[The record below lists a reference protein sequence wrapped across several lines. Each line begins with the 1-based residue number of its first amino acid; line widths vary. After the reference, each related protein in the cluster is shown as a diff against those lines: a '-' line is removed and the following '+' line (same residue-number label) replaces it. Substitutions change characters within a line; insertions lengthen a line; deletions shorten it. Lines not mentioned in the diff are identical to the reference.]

1 MPQWTKD
8 QQACIDAR
16 NHDLLVSAAAGSGK
30 TAVLVERIV
39 SLVKGGADI
48 SRMLIVT
55 FTRAAAGE
63 MRERIGKAL
72 AAAADQ
78 GDEKMHRQLNRMEYC
93 QISTLHSFCQRVL
106 KEHFQAVGIDPQ
118 TRLCDETLK
127 NRLFEDAAKAALVA
141 CYEEEDKDFEFL
153 GQCFEQDAILSMLT
167 DLYTFLMALED
178 PWGWLETH
186 TDPRADADKWEM
198 TLLKDLLM
206 QLQGMGP
213 LLNEMKAHLADPL
226 KLNAYE
232 DIWLDDRL
240 IAEELEKA
248 AGEDLASLRK
258 AMDRISW
265 RRAPT
270 TRGLEQDKAFWAE
283 EHKNLRDSFKKIAA
297 DVEKQLPASYE
308 AARHDMEAMTPAL
321 KGLASGVKK
330 LHGLFTQAKED
341 LGVMDF
347 NDLEHLTLR
356 VLEDEGVKKTLSDSF
371 DHIFVDEY
379 QDVSQI
385 QEAIVRRLH
394 TENNLLFMVGDV
406 KQSIYRFR
414 QADPTLFLH
423 KQETF
428 SKEENAPC
436 RKIFLQQNF
445 RSQPQ
450 VLQGVNDVFEHV
462 MQKEITEISYDPDA
476 HLVPGRQDG
485 ARDCLSLYLIQKDD
499 EGPGEFDAVCSIIH
513 EAMKTTLPDRETGQT
528 RPCRLR
534 DIAILLPKIKGLG
547 AQMAQALKEQGIP
560 VFLEGDEEYFEL
572 PEVHTLMELLK
583 VVDNPCQDLPLLT
596 ALSLPYFQFTRE
608 EQAQIRLALPDRSKP
623 YYQAFERVC
632 EAPGSLGDKCRRAA
646 QTFAQWRF
654 LKEHLPL
661 DRFIWQVME
670 DTGMYLQAGALPGGE
685 SRQGNLRLL
694 CQRAHTYCQTQH
706 GGLAGFLKEGEA
718 LRASQDRTTAKLL
731 GEGEDLVRLMT
742 IHKSKGLE
750 FPVTIVAGLGHGM
763 HLPGR
768 SRLILHKDLGMGM
781 DYVNPQERIT
791 RPSLSKTAIALRKRL
806 EEKAERAR
814 LLYVAMTRARERLI
828 LVGSVKE
835 YPLPAWRLPSG
846 PHALYA
852 ASSMLDWVCQ
862 ALWKTQS
869 FPGLTQDDSTHST
882 AYPHAAAPW
891 KITLSGDIIH
901 MAVEKEKDFHM
912 LLSRIQNDLVL
923 PVDEDTVSRFE
934 KVLEPRPEP
943 LPLKTSVS
951 ALCRQAPWDA
961 TEEDA
966 LEKAQPQWTVAP
978 LVMSPL
984 PEAPRFLS
992 EPEEENT
999 AAQRGTAVHQALAHL
1014 DYTQLGDA
1022 RGKALYARVASQVE
1036 TMAALTPEQKQTIPF
1051 AWLCRFL
1058 ESPLGLRARRAQ
1070 VMRREWAFNY
1080 RLPEAGGVLVQGV
1093 IDLCF
1098 MENGQWVL
1106 VDYKTDYYEDP
1117 ALLKE
1122 RYAPQ
1127 LRIYRQALED
1137 ITRVPVAQTCLCGL
1151 RHGDEIEID

>member
-1 MPQWTKD
+1 MAKK
-8 QQACIDAR
+8 QA
-16 NHDLLVSAAAGSGK
+16 
-30 TAVLVERIV
+30 
-39 SLVKGGADI
+39 
-48 SRMLIVT
+48 
-55 FTRAAAGE
+55 
-63 MRERIGKAL
+63 
-72 AAAADQ
+72 
-78 GDEKMHRQLNRMEYC
+78 
-93 QISTLHSFCQRVL
+93 
-106 KEHFQAVGIDPQ
+106 
-118 TRLCDETLK
+118 
-127 NRLFEDAAKAALVA
+127 
-141 CYEEEDKDFEFL
+141 L
-153 GQCFEQDAILSMLT
+153 G
-167 DLYTFLMALED
+167 
-178 PWGWLETH
+178 
-186 TDPRADADKWEM
+186 
-198 TLLKDLLM
+198 
-206 QLQGMGP
+206 
-213 LLNEMKAHLADPL
+213 
-226 KLNAYE
+226 
-232 DIWLDDRL
+232 
-240 IAEELEKA
+240 
-248 AGEDLASLRK
+248 
-258 AMDRISW
+258 
-265 RRAPT
+265 
-270 TRGLEQDKAFWAE
+270 
-283 EHKNLRDSFKKIAA
+283 
-297 DVEKQLPASYE
+297 
-308 AARHDMEAMTPAL
+308 
-321 KGLASGVKK
+321 
-330 LHGLFTQAKED
+330 
-341 LGVMDF
+341 
-347 NDLEHLTLR
+347 
-356 VLEDEGVKKTLSDSF
+356 
-371 DHIFVDEY
+371 
-379 QDVSQI
+379 
-385 QEAIVRRLH
+385 
-394 TENNLLFMVGDV
+394 
-406 KQSIYRFR
+406 
-414 QADPTLFLH
+414 
-423 KQETF
+423 
-428 SKEENAPC
+428 
-436 RKIFLQQNF
+436 
-445 RSQPQ
+445 
-450 VLQGVNDVFEHV
+450 
-462 MQKEITEISYDPDA
+462 
-476 HLVPGRQDG
+476 
-485 ARDCLSLYLIQKDD
+485 
-499 EGPGEFDAVCSIIH
+499 
-513 EAMKTTLPDRETGQT
+513 
-528 RPCRLR
+528 
-534 DIAILLPKIKGLG
+534 KGLG
-547 AQMAQALKEQGIP
+547 AL
-560 VFLEGDEEYFEL
+560 L
-572 PEVHTLMELLK
+572 PEMGIQEEISNQEKVWEIPLSQIHPNPNQPRKEFNPESLAELAESIRNFGIMQPLLLME
-583 VVDNPCQDLPLLT
+583 
-596 ALSLPYFQFTRE
+596 E
-608 EQAQIRLALPDRSKP
+608 PDGQS
-623 YYQAFERVC
+623 YMIVAGER
-632 EAPGSLGDKCRRAA
+632 RFRAA
-646 QTFAQWRF
+646 ALAGLEKLPCIVRQLSPSQLAEASLIENIQREDLSPLEEAEAFRSLMDSYGYTQEKLAQR
-654 LKEHLPL
+654 LGK
-661 DRFIWQVME
+661 
-670 DTGMYLQAGALPGGE
+670 
-685 SRQGNLRLL
+685 SRPHVANTLRLL
-694 CQRAHTYCQTQH
+694 QLAPQERKLLAEGRISAGHARALLSIADPH
-706 GGLAGFLKEGEA
+706 LRNRLLELILKEELSVRQAEA
-718 LRASQDRTTAKLL
+718 AAKKLL

-814 LLYVAMTRARERLI
+814 RLYVAMTRARERLI